1 MAACLRLPAPRAPT
15 AGLARRCGLALA
27 LLVVLS
33 LSACAPR
40 TLLMKGV
47 ADELASQGQ
56 AEESDLG
63 LARDA
68 AAFYLKLSE
77 SVLRQ
82 VPGHPALA
90 ESVASGFTQ
99 YAFAFVAFEAEKL
112 QNTDSRAALRQ
123 RQRAARLYERAHRHA
138 MAALELQ
145 QPGLTLA
152 LATLSGSPPGTAPL
166 RLAPENV
173 GLAYWAAASW
183 GAWIALS
190 KDQPERVADLPSAIR
205 LAQAAYDTH
214 PEHAQGGL
222 AVLMAQFELARPG
235 GKAAAAER
243 LLARADAAA
252 GGTSVA
258 ALVVRAEALALPAG
272 DRVAFERLLR
282 QAVSAAAPRRDLA
295 SQVLRERALWLL
307 DTADDLF

>member
-1 MAACLRLPAPRAPT
+1 MATCLRSPAWCTPS
-15 AGLARRCGLALA
+15 AGLARRCVLALA
-27 LLVVLS
+27 LLMALGLVG
-33 LSACAPR
+33 CAPR
-40 TLLMKGV
+40 TLLLKGV

-99 YAFAFVAFEAEKL
+99 YAFAFVAFDAEKL
-112 QNTDSRAALRQ
+112 QDTDSRAALRQ

-145 QPGLTLA
+145 QPGLSLA
-152 LATLSGSPPGTAPL
+152 LASPAGRATL

-190 KDQPERVADLPSAIR
+190 KDQPERVADLPSAVR
-205 LAQAAYDTH
+205 LAQAAYDAQ
-214 PEHAQGGL
+214 PEHAEGGL
-222 AVLMAQFELARPG
+222 AVLMAQFELAQPG
-235 GKAAAAER
+235 GTKAAADR
-243 LLARADAAA
+243 LLDRADAAA

-258 ALVVRAEALALPAG
+258 ALVVRAEALAVPAG
-272 DRVAFERLLR
+272 DRAAFERLLR
-282 QAVSAAAPRRDLA
+282 QAVNAAAPRRDLA
-295 SQVLRERALWLL
+295 SQVLRERAMWLL
-307 DTADDLF
+307 DTVDDRF